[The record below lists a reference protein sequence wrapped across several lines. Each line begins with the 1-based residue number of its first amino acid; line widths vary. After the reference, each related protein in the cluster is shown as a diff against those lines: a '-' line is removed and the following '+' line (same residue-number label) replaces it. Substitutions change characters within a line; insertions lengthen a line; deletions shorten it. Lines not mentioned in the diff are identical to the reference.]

1 MFSRLKVQQ
10 KLALLSVTFLL
21 PIGFL
26 VFLFVTQTETD
37 VAFAASELKGLAY
50 FETLRTELTTLI
62 DFSQGSASA
71 AEMAAA
77 QSTVLTMDTSEAV
90 PMDATDAAAAAAKA
104 VTAATLAARGGVETY
119 DPAIDAVLD
128 HISRVE
134 DGSNLTLDPVL
145 DSYYNQDLVTV
156 KMPALVVAASRALGA
171 ALPLLAAAQPT
182 PDQIV
187 QFLTHKGEYAVALD
201 GLEGD
206 ITAAERGNTD
216 GSMKPAI
223 DASAAGFLADAAAYT
238 GMLNAIAAGGHPDVA
253 TLQNAQRALQ
263 QSSRVFWNAADDE
276 VGHLLV
282 GRISGLN
289 SRMYLSLALT
299 FGVLL
304 ISIVLSWVIAAS
316 IGRPLLNL
324 HRAMQ
329 DLASGKTSTTIPHVE
344 RRDEIGL
351 MARAVEVFKKNAQTI
366 EVLMSDAAQN
376 ARQVSSSAGQASAAV
391 TQISAGTQTQL
402 HSLRH
407 VASALSQSAQAITEV
422 TASTQTANQHSQET
436 VKLVATGIDSMKT
449 LAEVV
454 RGIAE
459 ENNQINRITD
469 DIARIASQTNMLAL
483 NAAIEAARAGD
494 QGRGF
499 SVVAEEVRKLAEGSQ
514 ALAQRITEILKHANP
529 QVEKGVGMAADVAA
543 SMELIGNTARRNE
556 SLSGAVA
563 SAMEQQ
569 QATVVELNGQIEELN
584 RIAQASAAAS
594 EEIAAT
600 MRDLVEITKESARQ
614 VEGFDS
620 LVR

>member
-1 MFSRLKVQQ
+1 MPFSTI
-10 KLALLSVTFLL
+10 S
-21 PIGFL
+21 P
-26 VFLFVTQTETD
+26 
-37 VAFAASELKGLAY
+37 AS
-50 FETLRTELTTLI
+50 R
-62 DFSQGSASA
+62 
-71 AEMAAA
+71 
-77 QSTVLTMDTSEAV
+77 
-90 PMDATDAAAAAAKA
+90 
-104 VTAATLAARGGVETY
+104 R
-119 DPAIDAVLD
+119 
-128 HISRVE
+128 
-134 DGSNLTLDPVL
+134 SNLTLDPVL

-171 ALPLLAAAQPT
+171 ALPLLATAHPT

-187 QFLTHKGEYAVALD
+187 QFLTHKGEYSVALD
-201 GLEGD
+201 GLQGD
-206 ITAAERGNTD
+206 ITAAERGNAD
-216 GSMKPAI
+216 GSIKPAI
-223 DASAAGFLADAAAYT
+223 DASAAGFLADAATYT
-238 GMLNAIAAGGHPDVA
+238 GLLNAVAAGQHPNAA
-253 TLQNAQRALQ
+253 TVQNAQRALQ

-276 VGHLLV
+276 LQHLLAA
-282 GRISGLN
+282 RISGLN
-289 SRMYLSLALT
+289 SRMYWSLAVT

-304 ISIVLSWVIAAS
+304 ISILLAWAIAAS
-316 IGRPLLNL
+316 IGRPLLSL
-324 HRAMQ
+324 HRVMQ
-329 DLASGKTSTTIPHVE
+329 ALAKGDMSGVIPHVE

-351 MARAVEVFKKNAQTI
+351 MARAVEIFKKNAQTI
-366 EVLMSDAAQN
+366 EVLMSDAVQN
-376 ARQVSSSAGQASAAV
+376 ARQVSLSAGQASAAV

-436 VKLVATGIDSMKT
+436 VKLVATGIDNMKT

-454 RGIAE
+454 RGIAQ
-459 ENNQINRITD
+459 ENDQINRITD
-469 DIARIASQTNMLAL
+469 DIARIAGQTNMLAL

-514 ALAQRITEILKHANP
+514 ALTQRITEILKQANP
-529 QVEKGVGMAADVAA
+529 HVEKGVAMAADVAA
-543 SMELIGNTARRNE
+543 SMELIGGTARRNE
-556 SLSGAVA
+556 ALSGAVA

-569 QATVVELNGQIEELN
+569 QATVVELNGQVEELN

-594 EEIAAT
+594 EEIATT

>member
-10 KLALLSVTFLL
+10 KLALLCATFLL

-26 VFLFVTQTETD
+26 VFLFVTKTETD
-37 VAFAASELKGLAY
+37 VAFAANELRGLAY
-50 FETLRTELTTLI
+50 FEALRTELTALI
-62 DFSQGSASA
+62 DLSQGSASA
-71 AEMAAA
+71 AEMEAA
-77 QSTVLTMDTSEAV
+77 QSPVLKMDASEAA
-90 PMDATDAAAAAAKA
+90 PMNATDAAAAAAKA
-104 VTAATLAARGGVETY
+104 VTATLTAPEGMPAG

-145 DSYYNQDLVTV
+145 DSYYSQDLVTV

-171 ALPLLAAAQPT
+171 ALPLLAAAHPT

-206 ITAAERGNTD
+206 ITAAERGNGD

-223 DASAAGFLADAAAYT
+223 DTSEAGFLTDAAAYT
-238 GMLNAIAAGGHPDVA
+238 GMLNAIAAGQHPNA
-253 TLQNAQRALQ
+253 ETIQNAQRALQ

-276 VGHLLV
+276 VQHLLAA
-282 GRISGLN
+282 RISGLN
-289 SRMYLSLALT
+289 SRMYWSLALT

-304 ISIVLSWVIAAS
+304 ISMALAWAIAAS
-316 IGRPLLNL
+316 IGRPLLSL

-329 DLASGKTSTTIPHVE
+329 ALANGNNSAAIPHVE

-351 MARAVEVFKKNAQTI
+351 MARAVEIFKKNAQTI
-366 EVLMSDAAQN
+366 EVLMSDAVQN
-376 ARQVSSSAGQASAAV
+376 ARQVSLSAGQASAAV

-436 VKLVATGIDSMKT
+436 VQLVATGIDSMKT

-454 RGIAE
+454 RGIAK
-459 ENNQINRITD
+459 ENDQINRITD
-469 DIARIASQTNMLAL
+469 DIARIAGQTNMLAL

-514 ALAQRITEILKHANP
+514 ALTQRITEILKQANP
-529 QVEKGVGMAADVAA
+529 HVEKGVAMATDVAA
-543 SMELIGNTARRNE
+543 SMELIGGTARRNE
-556 SLSGAVA
+556 ALSGAVA

-569 QATVVELNGQIEELN
+569 QATVVELNGQVEELN